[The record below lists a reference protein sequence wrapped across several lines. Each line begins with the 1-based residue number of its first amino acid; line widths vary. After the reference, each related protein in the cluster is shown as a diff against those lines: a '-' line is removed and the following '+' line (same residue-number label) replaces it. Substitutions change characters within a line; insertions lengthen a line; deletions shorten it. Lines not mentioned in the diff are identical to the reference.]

1 MDKQEQ
7 YKKMINN
14 WLNGQ
19 LKGIYSSFTERNN
32 PYVLTKKGISEE
44 FIANTIIDFILS
56 NEEKIKISDDSVDF
70 LNFIFDETNTLSILV
85 KNPATIDKVVKV
97 MNKYKNYLHSKTYL
111 KILYNSGLNIDFYE
125 RTKNIMYTNV
135 SPTMLAFLLEEIN
148 KDGWDRDYVKKFM
161 FYFLDDSTQAAFY
174 KETLK
179 FYFIYM
185 GKVIQNYIATKTYF
199 FDAISDRDVISL
211 IKTVGDETIIKE
223 IITNKDYDEYDTEGY
238 SNFYLSLPQEY
249 RKFLFRVEKSFFNW
263 QVQKM
268 RESHSDLYDIINNW
282 GEFPFDEEYLI
293 KFFHYHP
300 DFINEFKD
308 ELQEDDLVRL
318 KFGINGIPSEI
329 KNQITLPTTE
339 EVILDG
345 DEIENAIYSHDESP
359 AIWVTY
365 YIDDTLWEHTSDWD
379 YDNVEIDFDII
390 NESNLNLI
398 KEYLR
403 GQGVEVDDIDR
414 DELEDLIKEDNKLEI
429 KLRYATRESHRISE
443 EYELVKDIENLLK
456 ELFPNGWERAHG
468 GIKTVISL
476 DDFSSNEIN
485 DALNECS
492 EWNVKCIWKQVMSE
506 KSNRDK
512 PSLPSYRYGIQGDYG
527 IIEKYFNLTLADEL
541 SEL

>member
-7 YKKMINN
+7 YKKMVNN

-19 LKGIYSSFTERNN
+19 LKGIYSFTERNN
-32 PYVLTKKGISEE
+32 PYVLTKKGISKE

-56 NEEKIKISDDSVDF
+56 NQEKINNSENISEF
-70 LNFIFDETNTLSILV
+70 LNFIFNQTDTFSILL
-85 KNPATIDKVVKV
+85 KNPATIEKVIKV
-97 MNKYKNYLHSKTYL
+97 MNTYKGWISSKTYL
-111 KILYNSGLNIDFYE
+111 KALYESNLNLDFYE
-125 RTKNIMYTNV
+125 STKNIMYSNV
-135 SPTMLAFLLEEIN
+135 GSTMLAFLFEEIN
-148 KDGWDRDYVKKFM
+148 NDGWDRDYVKKFM
-161 FYFLDDSTQAAFY
+161 FYFLDDDSQAGFY

-179 FYFIYM
+179 FYFDKM
-185 GKVIQNYIATKTYF
+185 SKVIQKYIATNTNF
-199 FDAISDRDVISL
+199 FNLISDYDLIVL
-211 IKTVGDETIIKE
+211 IKSVEDETIIKE
-223 IITNKDYDEYDTEGY
+223 IITNKDYDEYDSEYY
-238 SNFYLSLPQEY
+238 SKFYLSLPQEY
-249 RKFLFRVEKSFFNW
+249 RKFLFRVEKSFFDW
-263 QVQKM
+263 QVEKI
-268 RESHSDLYDIINNW
+268 RDSYSELHEFISNW
-282 GEFPFDEEYLI
+282 GHNPFNEEYLI

-300 DFINEFKD
+300 NFINEFKD

-318 KFGINGIPSEI
+318 KFGIDGIPSEI
-329 KNQITLPTTE
+329 KDQITLPTTE

-429 KLRYATRESHRISE
+429 KLHYATRESHRISE
-443 EYELVKDIENLLK
+443 EHELVKDIENVLK

-476 DDFSSNEIN
+476 NDFSDDEIN
-485 DALNECS
+485 SALYECS